1 MENKEKV
8 KVISTLKNKV
18 VVDMPE
24 LHFNRTWQKAGAVV
38 TINKE
43 TLEELMYDIGFANMI
58 KEGILYIEDLE
69 VKKDLGIEPED
80 ATEPVNIILLT
91 DKEKRYYLTELSLVG
106 FKDKLKK
113 LSRNQVEELADFAI
127 KNKLVDIDKCKLIEE
142 ICGRK
147 ILKAIE
153 LLEQDEDK
161 EA

>member
-1 MENKEKV
+1 MDKSEKV

-18 VVDMPE
+18 VVVLPE
-24 LHFNRTWQKAGAVV
+24 LHFSRTWQTAGAVV
-38 TINKE
+38 SIPKD

-58 KEGILYIEDLE
+58 KEGILYIEDME

-80 ATEPVNIILLT
+80 ATEPVNVILLS

-127 KNKLVDIDKCKLIEE
+127 KNKLVDIEKCKLIEE

-153 LLEQDEDK
+153 LLDQDTEK
-161 EA
+161 